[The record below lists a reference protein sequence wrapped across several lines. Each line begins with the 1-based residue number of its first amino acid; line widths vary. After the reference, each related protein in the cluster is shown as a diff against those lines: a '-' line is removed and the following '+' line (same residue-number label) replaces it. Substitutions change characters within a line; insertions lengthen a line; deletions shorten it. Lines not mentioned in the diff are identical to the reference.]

1 MSQEGH
7 CNKKVVQ
14 MVQIMQQRHAYNI
27 YDMQFS
33 IVLLPNFIFSNT
45 IECSEYMFF
54 TETFVDT
61 YEIGKFILTH
71 FVFNDMGKLLVI
83 NSQKTR

>member
-7 CNKKVVQ
+7 RNKQVLQLVK
-14 MVQIMQQRHAYNI
+14 IMQQRHAYNI

-33 IVLLPNFIFSNT
+33 LVLLPNFIYRNT

-54 TETFVDT
+54 IETFVDT
-61 YEIGKFILTH
+61 HVK
-71 FVFNDMGKLLVI
+71 
-83 NSQKTR
+83 